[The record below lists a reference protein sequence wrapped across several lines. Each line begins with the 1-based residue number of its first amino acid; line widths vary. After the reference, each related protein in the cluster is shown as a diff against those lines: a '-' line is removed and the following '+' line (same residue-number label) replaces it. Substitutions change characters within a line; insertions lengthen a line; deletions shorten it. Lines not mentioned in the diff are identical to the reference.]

1 MSCSFV
7 LFGDVG
13 GEAKLESELA
23 SLAAAVFVFFASQLS
38 LSLFFRF
45 SAAFDPDVVVVV
57 VVASAS
63 ASAAWTSAA
72 TMQVI
77 LAAPRER
84 TEASGLAGVE
94 AEARKGELPARM
106 EEDDG
111 EPRWREGESLLL
123 SSDARC

>member
-45 SAAFDPDVVVVV
+45 SAAFGADVVVVV
-57 VVASAS
+57 VVVS